1 MLTNIQPHTQCELP
15 TLDGLKHKWFSKY
28 SFKQN
33 PCLNNLS
40 YDKALRLSI
49 LGLGLNLL
57 RSEYTFYSCFGDR
70 NGKFWACDVC
80 FHVTYLIQGLAI
92 LTCYMSSWH
101 LGSPPPLSWCLLIT
115 DGPLLSL
122 YVTRL
127 CSSATKSKLISIE
140 SLKSKQVS
148 QWSFHP
154 NRALHNNVIAGTSQ
168 LLRLALSSLH
178 FTMLQHLM

>member
-1 MLTNIQPHTQCELP
+1 MCTAYVSIRIPWHRHEACNECWPISGHTHNANYQ

-49 LGLGLNLL
+49 LELGLNLL

-80 FHVTYLIQGLAI
+80 FHVTYLIQGLAR

-101 LGSPPPLSWCLLIT
+101 LGSSLLL
-115 DGPLLSL
+115 GVSSSL
-122 YVTRL
+122 MVMVHCCIYVTRIR
-127 CSSATKSKLISIE
+127 SSATKSKLISIE

-148 QWSFHP
+148 QWSVHP
-154 NRALHNNVIAGTSQ
+154 S
-168 LLRLALSSLH
+168 LSS
-178 FTMLQHLM
+178 T